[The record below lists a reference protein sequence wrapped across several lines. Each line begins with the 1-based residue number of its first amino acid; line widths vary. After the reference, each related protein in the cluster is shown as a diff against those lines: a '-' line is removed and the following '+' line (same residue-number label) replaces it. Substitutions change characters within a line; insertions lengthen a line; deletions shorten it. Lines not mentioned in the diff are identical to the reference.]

1 MILKK
6 TSELQ
11 NFKNMNSKLKV
22 IILLLSL
29 VSCGGNDSAKDGK
42 LVETMRKTI
51 ESNDY
56 TVIYVGAHWCG
67 PCSVV
72 FENKMTHII
81 DADYENVGCMTIF
94 FDAAGKI
101 KNNEDIMRYSP
112 VILPSVG
119 GIVDKVT
126 ANRILKKVFQDYESV
141 NYMPIMILSDKER
154 NILNYTDGYY
164 SQFETKYL
172 ENVIF

>member
-1 MILKK
+1 M
-6 TSELQ
+6 
-11 NFKNMNSKLKV
+11 
-22 IILLLSL
+22 LLLFA
-29 VSCGGNDSAKDGK
+29 SCGGDDSVKNAK

-67 PCSVV
+67 PCSRV
-72 FENKMTHII
+72 FENKMAPII
-81 DADYENVGCMTIF
+81 DTNYENVGCITVF

-119 GIVDKVT
+119 GIVDKVS
-126 ANRILKKVFQDYESV
+126 ANRILKKVFQNYDDV
-141 NYMPIMILSDKER
+141 NYMPIMIFCDNEGKIINYIDGQYVQFDKR
-154 NILNYTDGYY
+154 
-164 SQFETKYL
+164 YL
-172 ENVIF
+172 ESVIL

>member
-1 MILKK
+1 MK
-6 TSELQ
+6 T
-11 NFKNMNSKLKV
+11 KLKYLF
-22 IILLLSL
+22 IMLLLFA
-29 VSCGGNDSAKDGK
+29 SCGGNDSVKNAK

-67 PCSVV
+67 PCSRV
-72 FENKMTHII
+72 FENKMAPII
-81 DADYENVGCMTIF
+81 DTNYENVGCITVF

-126 ANRILKKVFQDYESV
+126 ANGILKKVFQNYDDV
-141 NYMPIMILSDKER
+141 NYMPIMILCDNEGKIINYIDGQYVQFDKR
-154 NILNYTDGYY
+154 
-164 SQFETKYL
+164 YL
-172 ENVIF
+172 ESVIL